1 MVKMNEKE
9 MSIEEKAEFL
19 IAVKNLK
26 CSKREKWSDGVDF
39 MASDVVSDEKVFVR
53 VIEPRSRS
61 GFVGADD
68 VKTMLKVMKR
78 KDYARGVIIGKRFT
92 DAATQEMISC
102 NIQQVSDEYMP
113 AVKSESII
121 LTINGCVNNLCRT
134 KCGAIPLKESDC
146 KGRVKESV
154 CRVRSIN
161 DDALFHYERGWM
173 DLMKNDLRQ
182 LLIMNKII
190 KAGCM
195 PRAVR

>member
-9 MSIEEKAEFL
+9 MSIEDKAEFL

-26 CSKREKWSDGVDF
+26 CEKREKRSDGIDF
-39 MASDVVSDEKVFVR
+39 LASDIVSAEKVFVR
-53 VIEPRSRS
+53 VIEPRSKS

-78 KDYARGVIIGKRFT
+78 KDYTRGVIIGKRFT
-92 DAATQEMISC
+92 EAATQEMSSC

-113 AVKSESII
+113 PVKSESIL
-121 LTINGCVNNLCRT
+121 LTINDCVNNLCKT
-134 KCGAIPLKESDC
+134 KCGTVPQKESDC

-161 DDALFHYERGWM
+161 DDALFHYERGWI

-182 LLIMNKII
+182 LLLMDKIESMT
-190 KAGCM
+190 M
-195 PRAVR
+195 P